1 MINKFVPHQG
11 AQKSDACQGHLPE
24 RLKFIGDHDIQMF
37 ILEALVLYSID
48 RQYIESAKHQK
59 TGKLME
65 IDGNC
70 LRNLGLILMIS
81 SFLLSKA
88 VLKLLIH
95 RFSRCN

>member
-65 IDGNC
+65 IEGSVIFPFKSYDFPMQAC
-70 LRNLGLILMIS
+70 TSMTTSSISILM
-81 SFLLSKA
+81 
-88 VLKLLIH
+88 
-95 RFSRCN
+95 